1 MSETVKLTITGIKIN
16 GAARKVEVTHP
27 LGATLL
33 STLQDKQLI
42 SASFCGGRGVCGR
55 CRVRFLQAAPLPTS
69 MERRAFTAEE
79 LRMGYRLA
87 CMTRPKDSCVIQ
99 LEFIESDKMD
109 IVTDMIALS
118 ESADLNSQSQ
128 IIIAVDLG
136 TTTIAMQL
144 MDMQSGQILDT
155 YCAMNPQRSYGADVL
170 SRIQAAEAGHGE
182 ILKDCVWKVLQD
194 GIARFYKTMEQVEAA
209 ERCFVA
215 EAEQAETDAVSS
227 AAGQSVGRIACMC
240 IAGNTTME
248 HLLMG
253 LSTSGLGKSPFT
265 PVTVGLQKCT
275 LPMKETATQT
285 AQATVSSDVLPLSGY
300 ALPADTQSLPV
311 YVLPSISAFVGGDIV
326 AGLYC
331 CHLLEA
337 LQNSAGILTDIDVGI
352 SDDSSA
358 EFLDD
363 NSAVLFLDLGTNGEM
378 AITDGKRMIVTA
390 TAAGPAFEGG
400 AGAAV
405 QGSDMIALT
414 ASLLK
419 QGVIDET
426 GLLAERYFEQG
437 VTIDSRT
444 RRIKE
449 ADIEEAG
456 VKEEAGSHTESV
468 SDATLIHLSQQDI
481 RALQMA
487 KAAVRAGVDILYQ
500 KMGHPTIT
508 KVYLAGGFGYYLDVK
523 AAIAIGLLPEQWK
536 DVIAAVGNTS
546 LAGAFALG
554 RDFYTGRLL
563 EGTLEKQLQ
572 RIESVNLAKEED
584 FAGLYMQYLNFPAME
599 T

>member
-1 MSETVKLTITGIKIN
+1 MSETVKLTITGVKIN

-33 STLQDKQLI
+33 STLQDRQLI
-42 SASFCGGRGVCGR
+42 SESLCGGRGVCGR

-99 LEFIESDKMD
+99 LEFIESDKID
-109 IVTDMIALS
+109 IVTDMIAMS
-118 ESADLNSQSQ
+118 ENADLNSQSQ

-144 MDMQSGQILDT
+144 VNMQSGRILDT

-194 GIARFYKTMEQVEAA
+194 GVARFYETMKQVETA
-209 ERCFVA
+209 ERCFTT
-215 EAEQAETDAVSS
+215 EAEQTKADAVSS
-227 AAGQSVGRIACMC
+227 AAGRSAGRIACMC

-248 HLLMG
+248 HLFMG
-253 LSTSGLGKSPFT
+253 LSTSSLGKSPFT
-265 PVTVGLQKCT
+265 PVTVGLQKCM
-275 LPMKETATQT
+275 LPITETA
-285 AQATVSSDVLPLSGY
+285 AQP
-300 ALPADTQSLPV
+300 LPV
-311 YVLPSISAFVGGDIV
+311 YVLPGVSAFVGGDIV

-337 LQNSAGILTDIDVGI
+337 VQNSAGVLTDIDGGI
-352 SDDSSA
+352 SDDGSA
-358 EFLDD
+358 GVLGDS
-363 NSAVLFLDLGTNGEM
+363 SAVLFLDLGTNGEM

-390 TAAGPAFEGG
+390 AAAGPAFEGG

-426 GLLAERYFEQG
+426 GLLAERYFKQG
-437 VTIDSRT
+437 ITVDSRT
-444 RRIKE
+444 RRIRE
-449 ADIEEAG
+449 ADIEEAD
-456 VKEEAGSHTESV
+456 VKEEAGSHMESA
-468 SDATLIHLSQQDI
+468 SGASLIHLSQQDI

-500 KMGHPTIT
+500 KMGHPTIM
-508 KVYLAGGFGYYLDVK
+508 KVYLAGGFGYYLDVE
-523 AAIAIGLLPEQWK
+523 AAITIGLLPGQWK

-546 LAGAFALG
+546 LAGAFVMG
-554 RDFYTGRLL
+554 RDFYTGRLS

-572 RIESVNLAKEED
+572 KIESVNLAKEED